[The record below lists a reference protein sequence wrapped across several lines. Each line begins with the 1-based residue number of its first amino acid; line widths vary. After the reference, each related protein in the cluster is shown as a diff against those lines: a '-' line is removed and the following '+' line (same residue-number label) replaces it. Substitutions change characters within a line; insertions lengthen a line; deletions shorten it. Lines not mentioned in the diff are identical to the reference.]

1 MLETNNDANSF
12 DDGIL
17 MNPGYNGLL
26 DGSNGTHRFVDSLLD
41 KNNGINGWLREVLD
55 ESCGMHGLGASL
67 LDKNIGMHILVDAL
81 LNNVWLGFGRRTTR
95 QYSCNAWQGRRIADT
110 QCATRTN
117 RGSISNCSRGMNIQL
132 AAGRK

>member
-41 KNNGINGWLREVLD
+41 KNNGMHGWLREVLD
-55 ESCGMHGLGASL
+55 ENCGMHGLGASL

-81 LNNVWLGFGRRTTR
+81 LNNVRLGFGRRTTR
-95 QYSCNAWQGRRIADT
+95 Q
-110 QCATRTN
+110 
-117 RGSISNCSRGMNIQL
+117 
-132 AAGRK
+132 